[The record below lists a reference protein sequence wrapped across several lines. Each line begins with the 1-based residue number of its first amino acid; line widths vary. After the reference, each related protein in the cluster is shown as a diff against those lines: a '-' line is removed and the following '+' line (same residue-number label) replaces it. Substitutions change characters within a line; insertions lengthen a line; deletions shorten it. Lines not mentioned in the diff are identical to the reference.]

1 MNIVRRILA
10 ANADRDGE
18 RLAMKYS
25 ALRGNAFV
33 FLRGTCHLFYDRLP
47 KSGIFKSA
55 PQVWCCGDLHLENF
69 GSYKGDNRL
78 AYFDINDFDE
88 AALAP
93 ATWELARLVTSI
105 LVSAQSYGVSNANA
119 RVLATQFLDAYAAAL
134 SLGNA
139 RWVERETASGMVK
152 ELLDQVQSRTR
163 AGFLNGRTHQKGKL
177 RRFLLDGKTTLPL
190 SDERRT
196 RVTDFLRDF
205 AQTQPHP
212 AFYRVLDVA
221 RRIAGT
227 GSLGVDRYAILV
239 EGKGSPDQNYL
250 LDLKQALPSSIA
262 THLGGMQP
270 KWVNQAERVVALQK
284 RMQAVSMAFL
294 QPVLMDG
301 RPYVLRALQPLED
314 RVPLA
319 KYHKHI
325 DYMVGAVRVMGEC
338 VAWAQ
343 LRSAGRQHSAI
354 ADELIDFAG
363 AKKWR
368 PKLLKSAYE
377 MANQVQADWQ
387 TYCKAYDNGS
397 FKCGS
402 ENSIYAE
409 R

>member
-1 MNIVRRILA
+1 MNIVRRIIA
-10 ANADRDGE
+10 ANMDRDAE

-25 ALRGNAFV
+25 AMRANSFV

-47 KSGIFKSA
+47 KGGIYRSA
-55 PQVWCCGDLHLENF
+55 PRTWCCGDLHLENF

-93 ATWELARLVTSI
+93 ATWDLARIVTSI
-105 LVSAQSYGVSNANA
+105 LIGAKSYEISSPNAQ
-119 RVLATQFLDAYAAAL
+119 VLSTQFLDAYAAAL

-152 ELLDQVQSRTR
+152 ELLDQLRLRTR
-163 AGFLNGRTHQKGKL
+163 ADFLNGRTRQKDRL
-177 RRFLLDGKTTLPL
+177 RQFRPDGKKTLPV
-190 SDERRT
+190 SDERRQ
-196 RVTDFLRDF
+196 RVMEFMRTF
-205 AQTQPHP
+205 AQTQHHP
-212 AFYRVLDVA
+212 AFYNVVDVA

-250 LDLKQALPSSIA
+250 LDLKLALPSSIA
-262 THLGGMQP
+262 KHLTATQP
-270 KWVNQAERVVALQK
+270 EWVSEAERVVALQR

-294 QPVLMDG
+294 HPVVMNG
-301 RPYVLRALQPLED
+301 KSYVLRALQPLED

-325 DYMVGAVRVMGEC
+325 DYMVGVVRVMGEC

-343 LRSAGRQHSAI
+343 LRSSGRQGSAI

-363 AKKWR
+363 GKKWR
-368 PKLLKSAYE
+368 PKLLKSAFE
-377 MANQVQADWQ
+377 LANQVHADWQ
-387 TYCKAYDNGS
+387 TYCEAYDDGAFQS
-397 FKCGS
+397 GC
-402 ENSIYAE
+402 I
-409 R
+409 